1 MYAGCTI
8 GESWEC
14 VNPWMYIDAF
24 LLGFWSRAALSA
36 EAAVRRP
43 RASLPFQVRC
53 RQSRPADSRNRA
65 PCHRPLSPLK
75 MQVEGDH
82 ASSSR
87 RAGRYHHVD
96 RPSRGTRCPASRNTA
111 GRTGADAPAKIARLR
126 SPIVLF
132 SPIDFFGQSAHRSWC
147 FGWIAGEPA
156 LARGMPR
163 KWIRACRPHR
173 RGARLRTRDQVIPP
187 STGGDAGQRRCQTEN
202 LGA

>member
-8 GESWEC
+8 GEAGEC

-24 LLGFWSRAALSA
+24 LLGFWSPAALSA
-36 EAAVRRP
+36 ATGDRRP
-43 RASLPFQVRC
+43 RSSLPFQVRC

-65 PCHRPLSPLK
+65 PCHRPLSPLE
-75 MQVEGDH
+75 MQGEGDH

-126 SPIVLF
+126 SPIALF
-132 SPIDFFGQSAHRSWC
+132 SPIDF
-147 FGWIAGEPA
+147 
-156 LARGMPR
+156 LAVGRPQLVFR
-163 KWIRACRPHR
+163 VDCR
-173 RGARLRTRDQVIPP
+173 RTRFDP
-187 STGGDAGQRRCQTEN
+187 RRAPEMDPRLSPLSARCAAKN
-202 LGA
+202 V